1 MKINI
6 DQQTF
11 EKISSTLNINDL
23 PELDRKLYLISLYID
38 YKKKEKEI
46 GYEKDFNYIF
56 NNKV

>member
-38 YKKKEKEI
+38 YKKKKR
-46 GYEKDFNYIF
+46 K
-56 NNKV
+56 